1 MSFLNPE
8 YFWLLLFLLPLFILK
23 NAREF
28 RVTTLGYILTFIF
41 IVIAIARPVI
51 EQQPIENVQQLSD
64 VVIAVDLSYSMQAQD
79 IEPSRLGYAKEIL
92 TTLVK
97 NNLQNRYGVLGF
109 TTNAILLSP
118 LTQDS
123 EILLHLFNSLD
134 EKLIITRGSSV
145 MPALQLA
152 RKISHSK
159 SLSVVLLSDGAD
171 EVDYTKEAKFA
182 KKSGLIVNTF
192 MIGTEMGSTLPLEN
206 GKLLEDELG
215 HIVVSRLNENIATI
229 SHSTGGISTDSYREL
244 LSALEE
250 QKQKDFKS
258 KSMLVQNM
266 ELFYYFISLALIIFL
281 LTVTT
286 LKRALLAFFLLFGL
300 HLEAGVLDF
309 VKNPHVTTFKEAN
322 LLYRE
327 GEYEKALHKYE
338 SVKSSSFAFK
348 SQLYYNMAN
357 TLVRLGE
364 FKKAREA
371 YKKSLTLLYTQEAY
385 ENLLNILDVKEQ
397 EQMSTGQQKS
407 KKNSSIAKERD
418 TTAKKKKK
426 KSGGS
431 SNMKVQANAGSGAM
445 KDSKKSEPQNMLNLN
460 SAKAKLSSKQYE
472 LVNKRSLNEKKPW

>member
-23 NAREF
+23 NIREF

-41 IVIAIARPVI
+41 ITLAIARPII
-51 EQQPIENVQQLSD
+51 EQQPIENEQQLSD
-64 VVIAVDLSYSMQAQD
+64 VVIAVDLSYSMQAED
-79 IEPSRLGYAKEIL
+79 IEPSRLGYAKEVL
-92 TTLVK
+92 TALVQ
-97 NNLQNRYGVLGF
+97 NNLKNRYGVLGF

-123 EILLHLFNSLD
+123 EILLHLFNSLN

-152 RKISHSK
+152 RKISQSK

-171 EVDYTKEAKFA
+171 EVDYSEEARFA
-182 KKSGLIVNTF
+182 KESGLIVNTF
-192 MIGTEMGSTLPLEN
+192 MIGTKLGSTLHLEN

-229 SHSTGGISTDSYREL
+229 ADSTGGIATDSYDEL

-258 KSMLVQNM
+258 KSMLMQNM
-266 ELFYYFISLALIIFL
+266 ELFYYFVFAAIIIFL

-286 LKRALLAFFLLFGL
+286 LKRVLLAFFLLFGL

-309 VKNPHVTTFKEAN
+309 AKNPHLTTFKEAN
-322 LLYRE
+322 SLYAE

-348 SQLYYNMAN
+348 SQLYYNMGN
-357 TLVRLGE
+357 TLVRLKE

-371 YKKSLTLLYTQEAY
+371 YKKSLTLLYSQEAY
-385 ENLLNILDVKEQ
+385 ENMLNIMNVSEQ
-397 EQMSTGQQKS
+397 MQMSTGQQKS
-407 KKNSSIAKERD
+407 KKNSTITKERES
-418 TTAKKKKK
+418 TAKKK

-431 SNMKVQANAGSGAM
+431 SNMKVQANAGSSAM

-472 LVNKRSLNEKKPW
+472 LVNKRSVNEKKPW